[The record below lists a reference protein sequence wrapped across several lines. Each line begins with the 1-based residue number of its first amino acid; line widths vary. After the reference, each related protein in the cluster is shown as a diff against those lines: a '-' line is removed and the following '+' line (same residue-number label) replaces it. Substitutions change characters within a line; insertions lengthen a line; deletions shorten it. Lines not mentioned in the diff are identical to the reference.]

1 MNKKVIIRVFGMTC
15 NDCAVTVKKGLLSA
29 EGVKD
34 ARVSLKDGI
43 AEVLLDDAIVNPEE
57 LVKLPVF
64 SAKSKY
70 RAQLREVI

>member
-1 MNKKVIIRVFGMTC
+1 MNKKATIRVFGMTC

-29 EGVKD
+29 EGIKD
-34 ARVSLKDGI
+34 VRVYLKDGI

-64 SAKSKY
+64 SGKSRY
-70 RAQLREVI
+70 RAQLREVF